1 MNTPLVR
8 KVVAGAAV
16 ACAVLLIAALL
27 APKASGPIANS
38 SPSLSPSS
46 EVSQLPEASEIASPS
61 PTASPVEK
69 FRLTVVMTG
78 AENGSLISI
87 PAGINC
93 PTKCSALFPAGTFV
107 KMIPQ
112 AGPPPS
118 GYDMTLMDWVEPCP
132 GEGTTCETTV
142 TSNQT
147 FHATFRLRP
156 SSFGLQ
162 VNLVGEAGIGGSEGV
177 GGRVT
182 SAPSGIDCGATCSA
196 LFGAGNVTLTAVAA
210 YGHEFHGWSGAC
222 TGTGTCT
229 VSLGAYVDVPP
240 VEVTARFEPIP

>member
-1 MNTPLVR
+1 MNPPLVR

-16 ACAVLLIAALL
+16 ACAVLLIAVLL
-27 APKASGPIANS
+27 APKASAPIANGTP
-38 SPSLSPSS
+38 SPSSSS
-46 EVSQLPEASEIASPS
+46 EVSPSPEASESASPS
-61 PTASPVEK
+61 LTASPVEK

-78 AENGSLISI
+78 AENGRLISI

-112 AGPPPS
+112 AGPPPA
-118 GYDMTLMDWVEPCP
+118 GYDMTWMDWVEPCP
-132 GEGTTCETTV
+132 GEGTTCETTL

-162 VNLVGEAGIGGSEGV
+162 INIVGS

-182 SAPSGIDCGATCSA
+182 STPSGIDCVATCSA
-196 LFGAGNVTLTAVAA
+196 LFAAGLVTLSAGASVGYTFV
-210 YGHEFHGWSGAC
+210 GWSGAC
-222 TGTGTCT
+222 TGSGSCT
-229 VSLGAYVDVPP
+229 VNLGAYTDVPP
-240 VEVTARFEPIP
+240 VEVSARFIVNP

>member
-1 MNTPLVR
+1 MNPPLVR

-16 ACAVLLIAALL
+16 ACTVLLIAALL
-27 APKASGPIANS
+27 APKASGPIANV
-38 SPSLSPSS
+38 SPSPSPSS
-46 EVSQLPEASEIASPS
+46 EVSPSPEASESASPS

-69 FRLTVVMTG
+69 FRLTVVITG
-78 AENGSLISI
+78 AENGRLISI

-112 AGPPPS
+112 AAEPPA
-118 GYDMTLMDWVEPCP
+118 GYDMTWMDWVEACP

-156 SSFGLQ
+156 SSFALQ
-162 VNLVGEAGIGGSEGV
+162 VTILGAGGI
-177 GGRVT
+177 VT
-182 SAPSGIDCGATCSA
+182 SSPSGIECGSTCLASFSA
-196 LFGAGNVTLTAVAA
+196 GDVTLTAVAA
-210 YGHEFHGWSGAC
+210 EGYIFAGWSGGGC
-222 TGTGTCT
+222 VGTGSCT
-229 VSLGAYVDVPP
+229 VSLGAYTDVPP
-240 VEVTARFEPIP
+240 VEVTATFIQLIPS

>member
-8 KVVAGAAV
+8 KVVTGAAV

-38 SPSLSPSS
+38 SPSPSPSS
-46 EVSQLPEASEIASPS
+46 EVSSSPEASESASPS

-112 AGPPPS
+112 AGPPPA
-118 GYDMTLMDWVEPCP
+118 GYDMTWMDWVEVCP
-132 GEGTTCETTV
+132 GEGITCETTM
-142 TSNQT
+142 TSNKT
-147 FHATFRLRP
+147 FNATFRLRP
-156 SSFGLQ
+156 SSFALQ
-162 VNLVGEAGIGGSEGV
+162 VTVHAGGEGGI
-177 GGRVT
+177 VT
-182 SAPSGIDCGATCSA
+182 SAPGGINCTNAGTGTTCTANFSA
-196 LFGAGNVTLTAVAA
+196 GEVILTAAA
-210 YGHEFHGWSGAC
+210 ASGYTFAGWSGAC

-229 VSLGAYVDVPP
+229 VSLGAWVDVPP
-240 VEVTARFEPIP
+240 VEVGAQFNPITPP

>member
-16 ACAVLLIAALL
+16 ACAVLLIAVLL
-27 APKASGPIANS
+27 APRASGPIANG
-38 SPSLSPSS
+38 SPSPSSSSELSPS
-46 EVSQLPEASEIASPS
+46 PEASASASPS
-61 PTASPVEK
+61 PSASPVEK
-69 FRLTVVMTG
+69 YRLTVVMTG

-112 AGPPPS
+112 AGPPPT
-118 GYDMTLMDWVEPCP
+118 GYDMTWMDWVEPCP
-132 GEGTTCETTV
+132 GEGTTCETTL

-156 SSFGLQ
+156 SSFALQ
-162 VNLVGEAGIGGSEGV
+162 VTVVGE

-182 SAPSGIDCGATCSA
+182 SLPSGIDCGATCLAS
-196 LFGAGNVTLTAVAA
+196 FGAGEVTLTAVAA
-210 YGHEFHGWSGAC
+210 YGYTFVWSGAC
-222 TGTGTCT
+222 TGTASTCT
-229 VSLGAYVDVPP
+229 VSLGASTDVPP
-240 VEVTARFEPIP
+240 VEVTATFTQVPP

>member
-27 APKASGPIANS
+27 APKASGPIANG
-38 SPSLSPSS
+38 SPSPSPSS
-46 EVSQLPEASEIASPS
+46 EVSPSPEASESASPS
-61 PTASPVEK
+61 LTASPVEK

-78 AENGSLISI
+78 AENGRLISI

-93 PTKCSALFPAGTFV
+93 PTRCSALFPAGTFV

-112 AGPPPS
+112 AAEPPA
-118 GYDMTLMDWVEPCP
+118 GYDMTWMDWVEACP

-156 SSFGLQ
+156 SSFALQ
-162 VNLVGEAGIGGSEGV
+162 VTPAGQGV
-177 GGRVT
+177 VT
-182 SAPSGIDCGATCSA
+182 SAPDGINCTDNNICTANFSA
-196 LFGAGNVTLTAVAA
+196 GEVILTAVAA
-210 YGHEFHGWSGAC
+210 SGYTFAGWSGAC
-222 TGTGTCT
+222 TGTASTCT
-229 VSLGAYVDVPP
+229 VSLGAWVDVPP
-240 VEVTARFEPIP
+240 VEVGAQFNPITPP

>member
-16 ACAVLLIAALL
+16 ACAVLLIAVLL
-27 APKASGPIANS
+27 TPRASEPIANG
-38 SPSLSPSS
+38 SPSPSPSS
-46 EVSQLPEASEIASPS
+46 EVSPSPEASESASPS
-61 PTASPVEK
+61 LTASPVEK

-78 AENGSLISI
+78 AENGRLISI

-112 AGPPPS
+112 AAEPPA
-118 GYDMTLMDWVEPCP
+118 GYDMTWMDWVEACP

-162 VNLVGEAGIGGSEGV
+162 INLVGAAGIGGPEGV
-177 GGRVT
+177 GGIVT
-182 SAPSGIDCGATCSA
+182 SAPSGINCGATCSA
-196 LFGAGNVTLTAVAA
+196 LFGAGDVTLTAVAA
-210 YGHEFHGWSGAC
+210 YGHEFIGWSGAC